1 VVATYCT
8 FLEDFATLDESQLHL
23 AASMFHRIAL
33 SCKNMGVFYK
43 MSTLHL
49 FHQILLKGN
58 EGTKKDLEP
67 FVNYVLHQF
76 FKKLQ
81 EYPLLM
87 AETFF
92 PRSRQACL
100 DINVGRDALEME
112 DRAQEQK
119 KEKR

>member
-1 VVATYCT
+1 MVATYCT
-8 FLEDFATLDESQLHL
+8 FLEDFATLDEAQLHL

-33 SCKNMGVFYK
+33 SCKNTAVFFK

-87 AETFF
+87 AEAFF
-92 PRSRQACL
+92 PRSKQACF
-100 DINVGRDALEME
+100 DINVGRDALELK
-112 DRAQEQK
+112 DRAQEER